1 MSLIEIGAVV
11 FSFLS
16 VIMAVKRSLSTWI
29 FGILG
34 IVFYGILFFQREIF
48 SNMLLQM
55 IFLVQSFVGLYE
67 WKTNRNQGEL
77 IVTKM
82 SMKEWVSYLATLNI
96 LIIVMCLMF
105 EKLDAITTSVSLMA
119 NVLLMNRKLENW
131 FFWIIADV
139 VYIIMFIEQK
149 LYLSSGLYFV
159 FLITCILGYFKWK
172 NKFNDK
178 NLS

>member
-16 VIMAVKRSLSTWI
+16 VIMAVKKSLLTWI

-34 IVFYGILFFQREIF
+34 IVFYGVLFFEKEIY
-48 SNMLLQM
+48 SNLLLQM
-55 IFLVQSFVGLYE
+55 IFLLQSFVGLYE
-67 WKTNRNQGEL
+67 WKSNTSKGEV

-82 SMKEWVSYLATLNI
+82 NKKEWISYLATLNL
-96 LIIVMCLMF
+96 LIIFMCLMF
-105 EKLDAITTSVSLMA
+105 EKLDAITTSVSLIA

-131 FFWIIADV
+131 FFWIVADI

-149 LYLSSGLYFV
+149 LYLSSGLYFI
-159 FLITCILGYFKWK
+159 FLITCILGYYKWK
-172 NKFNDK
+172 KKLNDK